1 MDRSD
6 SNGAGNGW
14 NATEADAIAFR
25 AAMRDDPAVPLT
37 KSSFPNDEGGP
48 VSVGRIELG
57 YPFEDADVLADL
69 FLDDF
74 PTVAKIGP
82 GGVVRDAVAREA
94 SPASAEKSPINPVP
108 FAHAVATTAPT
119 IEAKP
124 TKPMVEALLVGH
136 LPVLGSAWVAQYAK
150 HIAQKT
156 GDAVG
161 LIRLSGGEATIDL
174 ALPPSVVPPQAGPM
188 PSIANA
194 MNFISAKTHRW
205 IIRIDDAADRT
216 SASEMA
222 RGIHASDRVTVLTG
236 ADEAAVVGCYRVI
249 KTLEAGESTPAVHV
263 AVMGTEGDRADEAA
277 AKLSRAAEKFLG
289 TKVTS
294 EGCSARLT
302 PGSAVNVYRGRPNLN
317 HAELIDL
324 LRSGPKFDAAAT
336 DEIVPEIASGDQ
348 IIDALLTAPFEEPLF
363 SGPVV
368 ADPARPIARTDQRKA
383 SMLPP
388 KLVADIQASEELP
401 SAPPAPET
409 LSAPPVVHPS
419 TPVPTL
425 PEPGRRPLA
434 SPAQPSSK
442 PHSLARHLGSLE
454 PLATVCPYAPEVELA
469 IDPDGKLHLIASAK
483 NDPGTTLT
491 SLTTVRAWAEAHASL
506 ITMAHPRM
514 TATNAICHLLTDS
527 PKSVRRLGDSDLR
540 LHLLTAPPG
549 TREEDAG
556 WVCVE
561 LN

>member
-14 NATEADAIAFR
+14 SATEADAIAFR
-25 AAMRDDPAVPLT
+25 AAMRDDPAVPLA
-37 KSSFPNDEGGP
+37 KSPFPNDEGGP
-48 VSVGRIELG
+48 VSVGRVELG

-82 GGVVRDAVAREA
+82 GGVVRDAAPREA
-94 SPASAEKSPINPVP
+94 APVSAPDARPTNPVP
-108 FAHAVATTAPT
+108 FAHAVATAAPI

-124 TKPMVEALLVGH
+124 SKPMVEALLVGH
-136 LPVLGSAWVAQYAK
+136 LPVLGSAWVSQYAK

-156 GDAVG
+156 GDSVG

-188 PSIANA
+188 PSVANA
-194 MNFISAKTHRW
+194 MNFISSKTHRW
-205 IIRIDDAADRT
+205 IIRIDNAADRT

-222 RGIHASDRVTVLTG
+222 RSIHASDRVTVLTG

-249 KTLEAGESTPAVHV
+249 KTLEAGESTPTVHV

-289 TKVTS
+289 TRVTS
-294 EGCSARLT
+294 EACSARLT

-336 DEIVPEIASGDQ
+336 DEIAPQIASGDQ
-348 IIDALLTAPFEEPLF
+348 IIDALLNAPFEEPLF
-363 SGPVV
+363 SEPVV
-368 ADPARPIARTDQRKA
+368 PDPVRFVARSEQHKA
-383 SMLPP
+383 PALPP
-388 KLVADIQASEELP
+388 QFVADIEASVASP
-401 SAPPAPET
+401 SAAPVTPPSSPA
-409 LSAPPVVHPS
+409 
-419 TPVPTL
+419 PTL

-434 SPAQPSSK
+434 HPPKPSTK
-442 PHSLARHLGSLE
+442 HHSLARHLGSLE
-454 PLATVCPYAPEVELA
+454 AIATVCPYAPDVELA
-469 IDPDGKLHLIASAK
+469 IDPEGKLHLIAAAK
-483 NDPGTTLT
+483 NDPGATLT
-491 SLTTVRAWAEAHASL
+491 SLTTVRAWAEAHAAL
-506 ITMAHPRM
+506 IAMAHPRM
-514 TATNAICHLLTDS
+514 TATSAICHLLTDS